1 MFVAVFI
8 RRLLALAPLMAT
20 PIDDDTVRAAIN
32 RVLQRMPTSGFWSS
46 IRADGSGSD
55 RALPG
60 DGRGCRSLRR
70 ALARLGA
77 LATDTVIRAG
87 GDRPTCPFRQIPAAI
102 GPVPLPWPDGHR
114 GKPTEHW
121 YEHWSRRSAH
131 TRAGLPEA
139 RMASGASALCGGTRF
154 GHARVLC
161 ACCQGRLGD
170 RQIGMMRSRR
180 TPPVRCR
187 DGCKATWYLLSIRG
201 LQAWPKPLPDRVG
214 Q

>member
-1 MFVAVFI
+1 
-8 RRLLALAPLMAT
+8 
-20 PIDDDTVRAAIN
+20 VRAAWPPSGGGAVLN
-32 RVLQRMPTSGFWSS
+32 SKSSRARGCASHCSRVLSN
-46 IRADGSGSD
+46 DY
-55 RALPG
+55 
-60 DGRGCRSLRR
+60 GRGATALKARSGRSQRPSGRCRC
-70 ALARLGA
+70 LGRMVTGA
-77 LATDTVIRAG
+77 S
-87 GDRPTCPFRQIPAAI
+87 PPNI
-102 GPVPLPWPDGHR
+102 GTNIG
-114 GKPTEHW
+114 
-121 YEHWSRRSAH
+121 SRRSAR
-131 TRAGLPEA
+131 TRAGLLEA
-139 RMASGASALCGGTRF
+139 RMASGASALGGGTRF